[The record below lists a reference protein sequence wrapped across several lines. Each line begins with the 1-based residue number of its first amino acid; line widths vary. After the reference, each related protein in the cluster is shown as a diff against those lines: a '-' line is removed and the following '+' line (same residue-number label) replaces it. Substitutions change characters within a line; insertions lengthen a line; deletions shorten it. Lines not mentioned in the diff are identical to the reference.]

1 MSSLSKVRIKNKRD
15 TSANWEANNPVLLNG
30 ELIIVDTNAGDTRFK
45 IGDGTKTYT
54 QLPFQDEALY
64 NVLNSAINNT
74 YTKTETDALF
84 AEKAPVPDWNQN
96 DDKQPDYVK
105 NRPFYTGDPVETVLV
120 EESTVTFTENN
131 GLYMASFQNTFEVTE
146 DIVGET
152 WKISWDGTVY
162 ECPCVDANGILAIG
176 NLSIVGEG
184 SDTGEPFVMGIVNGE
199 VINIF
204 TADTSA
210 SHTFS
215 ISRTVVPVVKIDK
228 KYLVQPDW
236 NQNDKTAADFVKNR
250 PFYSETGNVTVEN
263 AVDVELERF
272 PVFAIGD
279 TVTVNV
285 DGVKHSL
292 VAYEDTGTVIIGD
305 TTSSLN
311 SGEGQLGWQIYV
323 DVKEVWFYATEAHT
337 VSYLGIDYHHKID
350 PKYLPLPVPFKP
362 VGKSYLTFSSPNSF
376 TLAVNDA
383 TKHWDGTLEFLTYDI
398 NSDKIWT
405 TWDGTTTL
413 SSVDNDGEYV
423 LYLRGT
429 GNTVITGSNSNYKW
443 VLTGT
448 DIKCI
453 GNIENLLDY
462 ATVESGEH
470 PTMAGYCY
478 ANMFNGCTSLIQASP
493 LPATTLVSNCYNSMF
508 CGCTAL
514 TQAPSLSAT
523 TLANSCY
530 YSMFQGCTGLTQ
542 APVLPATTLASY
554 CYVNMFYNC
563 TNLIQAP
570 VLPATTLASY
580 CYSSMFRNC
589 TNLTQAPELP
599 ATTLA
604 ESCYVAMF
612 YNCTNL
618 IQAPVL
624 PATTL
629 ANSCYY
635 GMFSGCTSLK
645 LSSTQTGE
653 YTQEYRIPSFGEGV
667 TATNALKNM
676 FTSTGGTFTG
686 TPEINTTYYLSSDN
700 MIVRETEVATLNG
713 YVESMIAAK
722 APVPDWNQSNE
733 TAADYIKNK
742 PLIATNDDAIDF
754 LAEMGMIIPVTNSNG
769 EILTS
774 PSNEIY
780 SL

>member
-96 DDKQPDYVK
+96 DATQPDYIK

-120 EESTVTFTENN
+120 EESTVTFKDAD
-131 GLYMASFQNTFEVTE
+131 GLYMASFQSTFEVTE
-146 DIVGET
+146 DMVGET

-162 ECPCVDANGILAIG
+162 ECPCVDANGVPAIG
-176 NLSIVGEG
+176 NLSIVGGG

-250 PFYSETGNVTVEN
+250 PFYSETGNVTVED
-263 AVDVELERF
+263 AKDVELERF
-272 PVFAIGD
+272 PVFAVGD

-285 DGVKHSL
+285 DGVEHSL

-323 DVKEVWFYATEAHT
+323 DGEVVWFYATEAHT

-350 PKYLPLPVPFKP
+350 PKYLPMSIPFKP
-362 VGKSYLTFSSPNSF
+362 AGKSYLTFSSPSSF
-376 TLAVNDA
+376 TLKVNDA
-383 TKHWDGTLEFLTYDI
+383 TKHWDGTLEYLTYDI
-398 NSDKIWT
+398 NYDKIWA
-405 TWDGTTTL
+405 TWSGKDTL
-413 SSVDNDGEYV
+413 SSVDNDGEHV

-429 GNTVITGSNSNYKW
+429 GNTVITGSNSKYKW

-470 PTMAGYCY
+470 PTMANSCYGYMFSDCTSLTQAPVLPATTLAERCY
-478 ANMFNGCTSLIQASP
+478 DHMFRGCTSLTQAPELPATTLANDCYYGMFYGCIGLTQAPKLPATTLANNCYYGMFQGCTSLIQVPA
-493 LPATTLVSNCYNSMF
+493 LPATTLVSYCYD
-508 CGCTAL
+508 
-514 TQAPSLSAT
+514 
-523 TLANSCY
+523 Y
-530 YSMFQGCTGLTQ
+530 MFQGCTGLTQAPELPATTLASYCYASMFSDCTRLTQ
-542 APVLPATTLASY
+542 APVLPATTLASH
-554 CYVNMFYNC
+554 CYDYMFSGC
-563 TNLIQAP
+563 TG
-570 VLPATTLASY
+570 
-580 CYSSMFRNC
+580 
-589 TNLTQAPELP
+589 LTQAPELP

-604 ESCYVAMF
+604 NY
-612 YNCTNL
+612 
-618 IQAPVL
+618 
-624 PATTL
+624 
-629 ANSCYY
+629 CYY

-653 YTQEYRIPSFGEGV
+653 YTQEYRIPSSGEGV
-667 TATNALKNM
+667 TATNALINM

-686 TPEINTTYYLSSDN
+686 TPSINTTYYLSSDN
-700 MIVRETEVATLNG
+700 MIVRETEIATLNG
-713 YVESMIAAK
+713 YVGAMIAAK
-722 APVPDWNQSNE
+722 AVAYPS
-733 TAADYIKNK
+733 
-742 PLIATNDDAIDF
+742 
-754 LAEMGMIIPVTNSNG
+754 AEDSTF
-769 EILTS
+769 
-774 PSNEIY
+774 
-780 SL
+780 